1 MNNIDVI
8 EKLLKQFPELINEYE
23 ENKDYLEGLAYLVFE
38 DIFVVYIINNI
49 KNKDMNRISKIAYFI
64 EEMLAYKDEEIETL
78 IVVAVLEPLV
88 FEREDIGSINQWFG
102 KITRREIKKLEQYY
116 FKE

>member
-49 KNKDMNRISKIAYFI
+49 RNRDINKISKIAYFI
-64 EEMLAYKDEEIETL
+64 EEMLDCKDEEIETL
-78 IVVAVLEPLV
+78 IVVAILEPLV

-102 KITRREIKKLEQYY
+102 EMTKKEIKKLEKHY